1 MSVKKSVLE
10 QKSNLQLEE
19 YIKPESRFV
28 PQAIKFAFE
37 ILKSRGRD
45 FSEEESEQIN
55 LLIEKKEE
63 KKEIVIHENNIKA
76 SNLMFLSAVLGLIN
90 FSLSDEITIKTGIT
104 AAIIS
109 LSFIIFLGILIRRG
123 INGVKYILATLFILG
138 LVFYIPYL
146 ISDLQNFPINGII
159 SICQSI
165 AQISAVVLL
174 FLIPKDVPKLK

>member
-1 MSVKKSVLE
+1 MSVKKSVLK

-19 YIKPESRFV
+19 YIKPESRFI
-28 PQAIKFAFE
+28 PEASKFAFE
-37 ILKSRGRD
+37 ILKSRGRN
-45 FSEEESEQIN
+45 FSEEEMEQIN
-55 LLIEKKEE
+55 SLIEKKEE

-90 FSLSDEITIKTGIT
+90 FSLSDEITIKNGISAT
-104 AAIIS
+104 IMS
-109 LSFIIFLGILIRRG
+109 LSFLIFLALLIRRG
-123 INGVKYILATLFILG
+123 YNGVKYILTALFILG

-146 ISDLQNFPINGII
+146 GYDLQNFPLNGII

-174 FLIPKDVPKLK
+174 FLIPKEAPILK